1 MTPFG
6 IKIRYYG
13 PRETEYEIEVQNRK
27 EGRLFTQSIVDLR
40 VRIWCEADSKLH
52 RQSGP
57 ALEYSNGNKYWFKHG
72 REPIVKAPMERPPSF
87 ADGFSLFWSEG
98 GMQLFEGVT
107 HFRI

>member
-40 VRIWCEADSKLH
+40 VRI
-52 RQSGP
+52 
-57 ALEYSNGNKYWFKHG
+57 
-72 REPIVKAPMERPPSF
+72 
-87 ADGFSLFWSEG
+87 
-98 GMQLFEGVT
+98 
-107 HFRI
+107 